1 MLWDNIMAN
10 WTHPLDLAASAR
22 LRGAWAAGVLALLWL
37 AIAWAMA
44 A

>member
-1 MLWDNIMAN
+1 MLSDNIMPG
-10 WTHPLDLAASAR
+10 WTHPLDLAASAQ
-22 LRGAWAAGVLALLWL
+22 LRAAWAAGILAVLWL